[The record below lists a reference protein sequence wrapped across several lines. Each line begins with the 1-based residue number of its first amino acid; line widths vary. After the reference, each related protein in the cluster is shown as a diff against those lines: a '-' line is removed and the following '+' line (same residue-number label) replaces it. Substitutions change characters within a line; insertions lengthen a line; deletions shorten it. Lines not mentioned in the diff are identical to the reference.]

1 MSRPKI
7 KTALTAVLM
16 LIGVVFLS
24 FAGFAIQSM
33 NTLNKNVAEMA
44 TDWLPGVS
52 VAKEMNLALSSMRRN
67 YLNHVM
73 ALDDASRKTVEQALD
88 ADATH
93 FREQLKLN
101 EAASDDASEQAVAK
115 DIETKFA
122 ALQQLAQ
129 PMLALS
135 RAGKTEEAKVAQQ
148 TQIRPAAAELTDIV
162 DKIVRIKTE
171 GSQHS
176 YEISKQVFQT
186 TMTIAMVAVAV
197 GLSVIAGGIYFALSG
212 IARPIEAITGSMKAL
227 AAGDTTA
234 AIPFQGRADEIG
246 AMAAAVAVFKANAL
260 ANIQLEAEAA
270 SERNMTESERRQN
283 AQTAR
288 IKADEMELATAGL
301 ADGLSHLAAGD
312 LSFQLNQTFAP
323 DFETLRKNFNASV
336 LQLAQTLQS
345 VTTAAQSIDS
355 GSREISQS
363 SDDLS
368 KRTEHQAASLE
379 ETAAALDQITA
390 NVANSSQRAEEARQ
404 IAIQANASA
413 TQSGSV
419 VANAVNAMERIEQ
432 SSGQISSII
441 SVIDEIAFQTNLLA
455 LNAGVEAAR
464 AGEAGKGFA
473 VVAQEVRELAQRS
486 AKAAKEI
493 KELIRNSSV
502 EVDSGV
508 KLVRDTGNALK
519 VIGDYVV
526 TINQHM
532 DAIALSSREQSVG
545 LAEVNTAVN
554 QMDQVTQQN
563 AAMVEEMNAA
573 GATLAQESN
582 QLRELISQFMLAADN
597 RSAVRDGAAHKSRRA
612 A

>member
-16 LIGVVFLS
+16 LIGIVFLS

-33 NTLNKNVAEMA
+33 NTLNRNVAEMA
-44 TDWLPGVS
+44 MDWLPGVS
-52 VAKEMNLALSSMRRN
+52 GAKDMNLALSSMRRN

-88 ADATH
+88 ADARQ
-93 FREQLKLN
+93 FLDELKLN
-101 EAASDDASEQAVAK
+101 EAASNDAEEQALAK
-115 DIETKFA
+115 DIRTRFA
-122 ALQQLAQ
+122 ALQQLAE

-135 RAGKTEEAKVAQQ
+135 RAGKIEEAKIDQQ
-148 TQIRPAAAELTDIV
+148 TRVRPAAAELTSVI
-162 DKIVRIKTE
+162 DKIVKSKSE
-171 GSQHS
+171 GSQRS
-176 YEISKQVFQT
+176 YELSKQVFQT
-186 TMTIAMVAVAV
+186 TMTITMLAVAA

-212 IARPIEAITGSMKAL
+212 IARPIEAITASMKAL
-227 AAGDTTA
+227 ATGDTTTT
-234 AIPFQGRADEIG
+234 IPFEGRADEIG
-246 AMAAAVAVFKANAL
+246 AMAAAVAIFKANAL

-270 SERNMTESERRQN
+270 SERSLTESERRRN
-283 AQTAR
+283 AESAR
-288 IKADEMELATAGL
+288 IKGEEMELATAGL
-301 ADGLSHLAAGD
+301 ADGLAHLAAGD
-312 LSFQLNQTFAP
+312 LSFQLRDAFAV
-323 DFETLRKNFNASV
+323 DFEALRQNFNASIV
-336 LQLAQTLQS
+336 QLAQTLQS
-345 VTTAAQSIDS
+345 VTTAAASIDS

-390 NVANSSQRAEEARQ
+390 NVSNSSQRAEEARL
-404 IAIQANASA
+404 IAVQANTSA
-413 TQSGSV
+413 VQSGSV
-419 VANAVNAMERIEQ
+419 VASAVNAMERIEQ
-432 SSGQISSII
+432 SSSQIANII

-502 EVDSGV
+502 EVENGV
-508 KLVRDTGNALK
+508 KLVRDTGGALK

-532 DAIALSSREQSVG
+532 DAIALSAREQSVG

-573 GATLAQESN
+573 GATLAQESS
-582 QLRELISQFMLAADN
+582 QLRELISQFTLASADHG
-597 RSAVRDGAAHKSRRA
+597 SANTSGRYARRA

>member
-7 KTALTAVLM
+7 KTALTAVLV

-33 NTLNKNVAEMA
+33 NTLNNNVAEMA

-73 ALDDASRKTVEQALD
+73 ALDDASRKAVEQALD
-88 ADATH
+88 ADANH

-101 EAASDDASEQAVAK
+101 EAASDDVGEQALAK

-122 ALQQLAQ
+122 ALQQLAE

-135 RAGKTEEAKVAQQ
+135 RAGKIEEAKIAQQ
-148 TQIRPAAAELTDIV
+148 TKIRPAAAELTDIV

-176 YEISKQVFQT
+176 YEISKQIFQT

-197 GLSVIAGGIYFALSG
+197 GLSVVAGGIYFALSG
-212 IARPIEAITGSMKAL
+212 IAKPIEAITRSMKSL
-227 AAGDTTA
+227 AAGDTKTV
-234 AIPFQGRADEIG
+234 IPFEGRADEIG

-283 AQTAR
+283 AETVR
-288 IKADEMELATAGL
+288 IKAEEMELATAGL

-312 LSFQLNQTFAP
+312 LSFQLNQAFAP

-493 KELIRNSSV
+493 KELIRNSSI

-582 QLRELISQFMLAADN
+582 QLRELISQFTLAAG
-597 RSAVRDGAAHKSRRA
+597 GATRENGAYRSRRA

>member
-16 LIGVVFLS
+16 LIGIVFLS

-33 NTLNKNVAEMA
+33 NTLNNSVAEMA
-44 TDWLPGVS
+44 TNWLPGVS
-52 VAKEMNLALSSMRRN
+52 VAKEMNLALASMRRN

-88 ADATH
+88 TDAKH
-93 FREQLKLN
+93 FLEELTIN
-101 EAASDDASEQAVAK
+101 EATNSDADQHSLAK
-115 DIETKFA
+115 DIQTKFA
-122 ALQQLAQ
+122 ALQQLAE

-135 RAGKTEEAKVAQQ
+135 RAGKIDEAKVDQQ
-148 TQIRPAAAELTDIV
+148 TKVRPAAAELTGLV
-162 DKIVRIKTE
+162 DKIVKIKTE
-171 GSQHS
+171 GSQRS

-186 TMTIAMVAVAV
+186 TMIITMVAVAI
-197 GLSVIAGGIYFALSG
+197 GLSIIAGGIYFALAG
-212 IARPIEAITGSMKAL
+212 IAKPIEAITGSMKTL
-227 AAGDTTA
+227 AAGDTSTT
-234 AIPFQGRADEIG
+234 IPFEGRADEIG

-270 SERNMTESERRQN
+270 SERNMTESERRRN
-283 AQTAR
+283 AEAAR
-288 IKADEMELATAGL
+288 VKAEEMEMATAGL

-312 LSFQLNQTFAP
+312 LSFQLNQDFAP
-323 DFETLRKNFNASV
+323 DFEALRKNFNASV

-368 KRTEHQAASLE
+368 KRTEQQAASLE

-390 NVANSSQRAEEARQ
+390 NVSNSSQRAEEARQ
-404 IAIQANASA
+404 IAVQATASA

-502 EVDSGV
+502 EVDNGV

-582 QLRELISQFMLAADN
+582 HLKELISQFTLAAEN
-597 RSAVRDGAAHKSRRA
+597 RSALRESVTHRSRRA

>member
-7 KTALTAVLM
+7 KTALTAVFL
-16 LIGVVFLS
+16 LIGFVFIL

-33 NTLNKNVAEMA
+33 NTLNRNVAEMA

-52 VAKEMNLALSSMRRN
+52 GAKEMNLALASMRRN

-73 ALDDASRKTVEQALD
+73 ALDQESRTAVEKAINEDAKHFMDELAINTAASNDADEQAL
-88 ADATH
+88 
-93 FREQLKLN
+93 
-101 EAASDDASEQAVAK
+101 AK
-115 DIETKFA
+115 DIQSKFA
-122 ALQQLAQ
+122 SLQQLAE

-135 RAGKTEEAKVAQQ
+135 RAGKTEEAKIDQQ
-148 TQIRPAAAELTDIV
+148 TKVRPAAAALTAVV
-162 DKIVRIKTE
+162 DKIVKIKTE
-171 GSQHS
+171 GSQAS
-176 YEISKQVFQT
+176 YETSKQVFQT
-186 TMTIAMVAVAV
+186 TMTMTIAALAIGISVV
-197 GLSVIAGGIYFALSG
+197 GAGIYFALAG
-212 IARPIEAITGSMKAL
+212 IAKPIEAITLSMKAL
-227 AAGDTTA
+227 ASGDTEK
-234 AIPFQGRADEIG
+234 AIPFEGRADEIG
-246 AMAAAVAVFKANAL
+246 AMAAAVGVFKANAL
-260 ANIQLEAEAA
+260 ANLQLEAEAA
-270 SERNMTESERRQN
+270 SERNMTDAERRRN
-283 AQTAR
+283 AEAAR
-288 IKADEMELATAGL
+288 IKAEEMVLATTGL

-312 LSFQLNQTFAP
+312 LSFQLDQAFAP
-323 DFETLRKNFNASV
+323 DFEALRHNFNASV
-336 LQLAQTLQS
+336 AQLAHTLS
-345 VTTAAQSIDS
+345 AVTTAAASIDG

-390 NVANSSQRAEEARQ
+390 NVANSSQRAEEARG
-404 IAIQANASA
+404 IAVQANSSA
-413 TQSGSV
+413 TQSGTV
-419 VANAVNAMERIEQ
+419 VASAVNAMERIEQ
-432 SSGQISSII
+432 SSSQISNII

-493 KELIRNSSV
+493 KDLIRNSSIEV
-502 EVDSGV
+502 ENGV
-508 KLVRDTGNALK
+508 KLVRDTGAALK

-532 DAIALSSREQSVG
+532 DAIAISAREQSVG

-573 GATLAQESN
+573 GATLAHESS
-582 QLRELISQFMLAADN
+582 QLKELISQFTLHTSGAQT
-597 RSAVRDGAAHKSRRA
+597 VRETRPLTTRA